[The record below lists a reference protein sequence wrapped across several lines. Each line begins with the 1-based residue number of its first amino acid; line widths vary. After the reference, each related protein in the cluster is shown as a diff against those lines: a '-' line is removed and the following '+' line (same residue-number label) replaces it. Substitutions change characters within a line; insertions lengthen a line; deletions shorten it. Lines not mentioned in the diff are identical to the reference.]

1 MIDKLLRLPLA
12 PQLKAV
18 LEKLDNVTE
27 TSSLDM
33 IEQFI
38 RTHRSSL
45 TRYERFVLCRAL
57 RNATRMYM
65 LDDAMEVVLGTG
77 KYTPVQVKGQGITM
91 ADVTNASLRILE
103 RNLAGNAPIKRE
115 GARVNY

>member
-1 MIDKLLRLPLA
+1 MIDRLLRLPLA

-18 LEKLDNVTE
+18 LEKLDNITE

-33 IEQFI
+33 VDQFV
-38 RTHRSSL
+38 RTNKKSL
-45 TRYERFVLCRAL
+45 TPYESFVLRRAL

-65 LDDAMEVVLGTG
+65 LDEAMEVVLATG
-77 KYTPVQVKGQGITM
+77 KYAPFQIKGRDIAI
-91 ADVTNASLRILE
+91 ADITNASLKIIE
-103 RNLAGNAPIKRE
+103 RNLSGNAPIKRE